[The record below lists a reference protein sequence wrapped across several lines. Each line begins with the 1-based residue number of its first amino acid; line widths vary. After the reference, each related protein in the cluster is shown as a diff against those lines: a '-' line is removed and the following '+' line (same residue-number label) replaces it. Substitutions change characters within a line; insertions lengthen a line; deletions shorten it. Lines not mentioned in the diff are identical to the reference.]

1 MNINE
6 QKRAKQGVH
15 FDKKAEKKAMALTER
30 QNEILKRLKENKSV
44 GVSALAKELYV
55 SEATIRR
62 DLAEMKSMGLVE
74 RSHGGA
80 LLPENAEEISIFFRM
95 EKNASEKERAATK
108 ALPHIPP
115 FKSVFIDSSSTALA
129 LAERLDLAFKTVVTN
144 NLQTAIQLSKKPNLN
159 LILLGGNV
167 HFNTNSATGSWTARQ
182 LEDFAFDLMISSCAA
197 VIGNEV
203 FERSLDQKEIKRAAF
218 KRCKQRVLLI
228 DHTKFSAHGTYR
240 LTSLSEYDFV
250 ATDAPPPSDIDF
262 SGVKLIY

>member
-1 MNINE
+1 MS
-6 QKRAKQGVH
+6 
-15 FDKKAEKKAMALTER
+15 LTER
-30 QNEILKRLKENKSV
+30 QNEILKRLKESKSA
-44 GVSALAKELYV
+44 GVNELAQALYV

-95 EKNASEKERAATK
+95 EKNANEKERAATK
-108 ALPHIPP
+108 ALPYIPS
-115 FKSVFIDSSSTALA
+115 FKSLFIDSSSTALA
-129 LAERLDLAFKTVVTN
+129 LAERLDLSYKTVVTN

-197 VIGNEV
+197 VIGDEA

-218 KRCKQRVLLI
+218 KRCKQKILLI
-228 DHTKFSAHGTYR
+228 DHTKFTAHGTYR
-240 LTSLSEYDFV
+240 LAALSDYDLV
-250 ATDAPPPSDIDF
+250 VTDDTPPAGTDIG
-262 SGVKLIY
+262 SIKWIY

>member
-1 MNINE
+1 MRKKYTK
-6 QKRAKQGVH
+6 KRN
-15 FDKKAEKKAMALTER
+15 FYPMSLTER
-30 QNEILKRLKENKSV
+30 QNEILKRLKESKSA
-44 GVSALAKELYV
+44 GVNELAQALYV

-95 EKNASEKERAATK
+95 EKNANEKERVATK
-108 ALPHIPP
+108 ALPYIPS
-115 FKSVFIDSSSTALA
+115 FKSLFIDSSSTALA
-129 LAERLDLAFKTVVTN
+129 LAERLDLSFKTVVTN

-197 VIGNEV
+197 VIDDEV

-218 KRCKQRVLLI
+218 KRCKKKILLI
-228 DHTKFSAHGTYR
+228 DHTKFTAHGTYR
-240 LTSLSEYDFV
+240 LSALSDYDLV
-250 ATDAPPPSDIDF
+250 VTDTTPPAGSDVGSI
-262 SGVKLIY
+262 KWIY

>member
-1 MNINE
+1 
-6 QKRAKQGVH
+6 
-15 FDKKAEKKAMALTER
+15 MALTER
-30 QNEILKRLKENKSV
+30 QNEILKWLKENKTA
-44 GVSALAKELYV
+44 GVNELSKALFV

-95 EKNASEKERAATK
+95 EKNANEKERAATK
-108 ALPHIPP
+108 ALPYIPP
-115 FKSVFIDSSSTALA
+115 FKSLFIDSSSTALA
-129 LAERLDLAFKTVVTN
+129 LAERLDLSFKTVVTN

-197 VIGNEV
+197 VIGDAT

-218 KRCKQRVLLI
+218 MRCKQKILLI

-240 LTSLSEYDFV
+240 LAALSDYDLV
-250 ATDAPPPSDIDF
+250 VTDTTPPKDSDLK
-262 SGVKLIY
+262 GVKLIY

>member
-1 MNINE
+1 
-6 QKRAKQGVH
+6 
-15 FDKKAEKKAMALTER
+15 MALTER
-30 QNEILKRLKENKSV
+30 QNEILKRLKENKTA
-44 GVSALAKELYV
+44 GVNELAKALYV

-95 EKNASEKERAATK
+95 EKNANEKERAATK

-115 FKSVFIDSSSTALA
+115 FKSLFIDSSSTALA
-129 LAERLDLAFKTVVTN
+129 LAERLDLSYKTVVTN

-197 VIGNEV
+197 VIGDEA

-218 KRCKQRVLLI
+218 KRCKKKILLI
-228 DHTKFSAHGTYR
+228 DNTKFTAHGTYR
-240 LTSLSEYDFV
+240 LAALSDYDLV
-250 ATDAPPPSDIDF
+250 VTDAPPPANADASN
-262 SGVKLIY
+262 VKWIY

>member
-1 MNINE
+1 
-6 QKRAKQGVH
+6 
-15 FDKKAEKKAMALTER
+15 MALTER
-30 QNEILKRLKENKSV
+30 QNEILKRLKENKTA
-44 GVSALAKELYV
+44 GVNELAKALYV

-80 LLPENAEEISIFFRM
+80 LLPENAEEISIFFRL
-95 EKNASEKERAATK
+95 EKNANEKERVATK
-108 ALPHIPP
+108 ALPYIPP
-115 FKSVFIDSSSTALA
+115 FKSLFIDSSSTALA
-129 LAERLDLAFKTVVTN
+129 LAERLDLSFKTVVTN

-197 VIGNEV
+197 VIGDSS

-218 KRCKQRVLLI
+218 KRCKQKVLLV
-228 DHTKFSAHGTYR
+228 DHTKFTAHGTYR
-240 LTSLSEYDFV
+240 LAALNDYDLV
-250 ATDAPPPSDIDF
+250 VTDAPPPDGTDV
-262 SGVKLIY
+262 GNVKWIY

>member
-1 MNINE
+1 
-6 QKRAKQGVH
+6 
-15 FDKKAEKKAMALTER
+15 MALTER
-30 QNEILKRLKENKSV
+30 QNEILRTLKENKTAV
-44 GVSALAKELYV
+44 VSELAKDLFV

-62 DLAEMKSMGLVE
+62 DLAEMKSMGLIE

-115 FKSVFIDSSSTALA
+115 FKTVFIDSSSTALA
-129 LAERLDLAFKTVVTN
+129 LAERIDLSFKTVVTN
-144 NLQTAIQLSKKPNLN
+144 NLQTAIQLSKKPNIN

-182 LEDFAFDLMISSCAA
+182 LQDFSFDLMISSCAA
-197 VIGNEV
+197 ILGSEV
-203 FERSLDQKEIKRAAF
+203 FERSLEQKEIKRVAF
-218 KRCKQRVLLI
+218 ERCRYRVLLI

-240 LTSLSEYDFV
+240 LSALSDYNV
-250 ATDAPPPSDIDF
+250 VVTDTTPPE
-262 SGVKLIY
+262 GLQVGNAKLVY